1 MTILYY
7 QQDYH
12 GHLAG
17 DYACTVSDDEV
28 GDYLERYPLLFCYI
42 ENDTAEITGLAYMG
56 IDIAVGGTD

>member
-17 DYACTVSDDEV
+17 DYACQINDEDV
-28 GDYLERYPLLFCYI
+28 EIFMESHPGIYCYI

-56 IDIAVGGTD
+56 IDIAVGGSD